1 MVHRM
6 AQANPE
12 VLLQAAYDELGFA
25 EGALLSVSER
35 PAGVAAD
42 IWIEKGDWLAL
53 AREVGAEKVFF
64 VGQYPVVVFARVT
77 SSDRE
82 TLRHLYN
89 RIWCMARP
97 QLLFLA
103 YPGELGVYD
112 LARPPIKPNEDLKD
126 CDRLLDT
133 AKTIPEVQAKLA
145 SYHRERIET
154 GFLFDEKHF
163 GDGLSRADR
172 ALIRDLKTVRHSLR
186 KIEPLGGQEPPS
198 LHHLHSL
205 IGRAIFIRYLED
217 REILTRDYFEVVA
230 SRRHSWAKLLNGP
243 LPRPCIEPE
252 MEKLCF
258 LRVLRD
264 KDFTYALFDQLAE
277 DFNGDTFPVE
287 DDERARVHTG
297 HLRKLLAF
305 LVGEPSEQ
313 GVLFFFA
320 YRFDIIPIELIS
332 SVYEEFYGERKGKE
346 QNQASHYTPAP
357 LVEFVLSQTL
367 TPDVLAQE
375 PRVMDASCGSG
386 IFLVESFRRMV
397 RHKVAERGG
406 KRLTRMQLRKI
417 LHQQIAGMDINEEA
431 IHVAAFSLYLAFLH
445 YQKPREI
452 NEERRL
458 PHLKWVP
465 AEEREEQLKRR
476 PNTEFYD
483 ILLHENAF
491 KPIRG
496 GCPAEVAQRFGAG
509 CADVV
514 VGNPPWGYPK
524 KNDKEG
530 HKALKV
536 TLAWCDS
543 KQGRPIGDKE
553 LSQAFIHLSLALL
566 RDGGKAGLL
575 VSSGVLF
582 KHHKNS
588 REFRRI
594 WLTASCLRQVVN
606 FAHVR
611 QVYFAGPTREVRGIA
626 PFVSVVF
633 EKTDGCSD
641 ADHRFEY
648 WSAKRVVMAEN
659 TQAVV
664 LSKGD
669 MHWLSQCD
677 CIAYE
682 KLWKIYWWG
691 GHRDEALIRSLDL
704 HMPLVQLPN
713 NLCGVRV
720 TPGRGFL
727 EGNRKDPCG
736 WLADFKELPVDS
748 LERYGPQHL
757 DALTGVPTRVE
768 RTGQREVFEG
778 SRLLLR
784 RGVPAGGKLTIRHE
798 SRPYCFRHSVLGFRL
813 EGFQEWQEK
822 VITGIYWSSLAR
834 YYFFTTLGSWGMWHD
849 ELQLK
854 TTGRLPIVLP
864 TTHELQERIVSS
876 VEGLQNLEIAPGES
890 GLFRIKAQNRL
901 PDLEHQLDEAIFDLY
916 GLNESERDLVRE
928 MCSLGLDLFYRDHES
943 DAVKPLAPLARPWGT
958 YQDVDQA
965 NSGMGAY
972 LRMFLQIWNSELEP
986 NGELAWRVLSPPS
999 GAPLL
1004 AVSLT
1009 TRFKKQPMA
1018 APSDGDAGAWA
1029 KVLEKLEENSR
1040 IPADSPSIFIDTF
1053 FRVVGEREMLFIKR
1067 NEARF
1072 WTRTAAR
1079 EDAEAAMVVLM
1090 QREQAPGMERK

>member
-1 MVHRM
+1 M

-12 VLLQAAYDELGFA
+12 ALLQAAYEELGFA
-25 EGALLSVSER
+25 EGALLPASER
-35 PAGVAAD
+35 PQDTAAD
-42 IWIEKGDWLAL
+42 TWIEKGDWLAL
-53 AREVGAEKVFF
+53 AKEVGAEKVFF

-77 SSDRE
+77 GSDSE

-103 YPGELGVYD
+103 RPGELGVYD
-112 LARPPIKPNEDLKD
+112 LARPPVKPNEDLAS

-133 AKTIPEVQAKLA
+133 ARTVAEVQAKLA
-145 SYHRERIET
+145 SYHREKIET
-154 GFLFDEKHF
+154 GFLFGEKHF

-172 ALIRDLKTVRHSLR
+172 ALIRDLKIVRRSLME
-186 KIEPLGGQEPPS
+186 IEPLAGQEQPS

-217 REILTRDYFEVVA
+217 RKVLTREYFEGVA
-230 SRRHSWAKLLNGP
+230 SRQPGWATLLAEP
-243 LPRPCIEPE
+243 LPRRCIEPE

-277 DFNGDTFPVE
+277 DFNGDTFPV
-287 DDERARVHTG
+287 DDEERACVHGG
-297 HLRKLLAF
+297 HLQRLLGF
-305 LVGEPSEQ
+305 LGGEPSGQ
-313 GVLFFFA
+313 QLLFFFA
-320 YRFDIIPIELIS
+320 YHFDVIPIELIS
-332 SVYEEFYGERKGKE
+332 SIYEEFYGERKGKE

-367 TPDVLAQE
+367 TPAVLAQE

-397 RHKVAERGG
+397 RHKVAKQGG
-406 KRLTRMQLRKI
+406 RRLTRAQLRRI
-417 LHQQIAGMDINEEA
+417 LREQIAGMDINEEA
-431 IHVAAFSLYLAFLH
+431 VRVAAFSLYLAFLH

-452 NEERRL
+452 NDERRL

-476 PNTEFYD
+476 PNAEFYD
-483 ILLHENAF
+483 VLLRENAF
-491 KPIRG
+491 KPISG
-496 GCPAEVAQRFGAG
+496 GCPAEVVQRFGGG

-524 KNDKEG
+524 PEDEEG
-530 HKALKV
+530 HKALAV
-536 TLAWCDS
+536 TLAWCNP

-566 RDGGKAGLL
+566 RDGGTAGLL

-582 KHHKNS
+582 KHADNS
-588 REFRRI
+588 REFRRV
-594 WLTASCLRQVVN
+594 WLTTSRLRQVVN

-611 QVYFAGPTREVRGIA
+611 HVYFAGPTRKVKGIA

-633 EKTDGCSD
+633 EKTNRCPDS
-641 ADHRFEY
+641 DHRIEY
-648 WSAKRVVMAEN
+648 WSAKRVAMAKN

-669 MHWLSQCD
+669 MHWLSQRD
-677 CIAYE
+677 CLAYE

-704 HMPLVQLPN
+704 HAPLLQLPDK
-713 NLCGVRV
+713 LPGVRV

-727 EGNRKDPCG
+727 EGTRKLPRG

-748 LERYGPQHL
+748 LQRYGPQSL
-757 DALTGVPTRVE
+757 EALTDVPTHVE

-784 RGVPAGGKLTIRHE
+784 RGVPTGGKLTIRHE
-798 SRPYCFRHSVLGFRL
+798 ARPYCFRHSVLGFRL

-834 YYFFTTLGSWGMWHD
+834 YYFFATLGSWGMWHD
-849 ELQLK
+849 ELQVE
-854 TTGRLPIVLP
+854 TAGGLPIVLP
-864 TTHELQERIVSS
+864 TTRELQERIVSS
-876 VEGLQNLEIAPGES
+876 VESLQNLEIASGE
-890 GLFRIKAQNRL
+890 GELFRIKAQSRL
-901 PDLEHQLDEAIFDLY
+901 PNLERQLDEAIFDLY
-916 GLNESERDLVRE
+916 GLDESERDLVRE

-943 DAVKPLAPLARPWGT
+943 DAAKPLAPLARSWGT
-958 YQDVDQA
+958 YQNVAQA

-972 LRMFLQIWNSELEP
+972 LRAFLQVWNSELEP
-986 NGELAWRVLSPPS
+986 DGELAWRVLSPPS

-1009 TRFKKQPMA
+1009 TRFKKNPVT
-1018 APSDGDAGAWA
+1018 APSDADADAWA
-1029 KVLEKLEENSR
+1029 ELLEKLEKDTRVPVGRS
-1040 IPADSPSIFIDTF
+1040 AVFIDTF
-1053 FRVVGEREMLFIKR
+1053 FRVIGEREMLFIKR

-1079 EDAEAAMVVLM
+1079 EDAEAALVQLIH
-1090 QREQAPGMERK
+1090 QEEAWSGKGK